1 MKKYIFSVLMAA
13 MAAFTFISC
22 EDVPEPYTLPTQP
35 GAPTTPEVATQGTEA
50 SPYTVTD
57 AKTVKTGTS
66 KYIKGYIVGY
76 VPDKALNEA
85 IFGDASSAATAPTN
99 LLLAAKADEK
109 EVNNCM
115 PIQLPAGDL
124 RTALNLKDNPGN
136 LKKELLICGDI
147 LSYFGAIGLKSPV
160 YAKIDG
166 KEIGKKPGD
175 TTPGT
180 DLKGE
185 AKGDGSEANPFNS
198 VAAQKYAAALEIDK
212 ATDKEFYIKGKVQS
226 IKEQFGAQF
235 GNGSFYIAD
244 DANSTQFLI
253 FRTLYFGGEKWKEG
267 DMTLK
272 EGDEIVVCAK
282 LINYKGKG
290 TTNTPETNQ
299 GGKLISV
306 NGKTGAGGGEVKPDP
321 ETPDTPASGN
331 IEMTDATIQSGKS
344 GDVELATNGYGS
356 QKVDQEAT
364 WYTWKIG
371 DITFKGAKI
380 AISEGKN
387 GKGIQMQGDAADA
400 TKQGFL
406 FNVTA
411 FAKEIK
417 TVTILFSTKAT
428 STYAPSY
435 TFYAAKAAN
444 GKDTAIKGKTT
455 NEVSGDF
462 KTYTETFDLSAQNVK
477 HFTLSNNTKGA
488 LYIEKIII
496 TLK

>member
-1 MKKYIFSVLMAA
+1 MAA

-22 EDVPEPYTLPTQP
+22 EDVPEPYTLPNQP
-35 GAPTTPEVATQGTEA
+35 EAPTTPEVKTQGTEA
-50 SPYTVTD
+50 SPYTVAD
-57 AKTVKTGTS
+57 AKTVNSGTD
-66 KYIKGYIVGY
+66 KYVKGYIVGY
-76 VPDKALNEA
+76 VPAKALNEA
-85 IFGDASSAATAPTN
+85 IFGDASSAEAAPTN

-253 FRTLYFGGEKWKEG
+253 FRIYYFGGEKWKEG

-306 NGKTGAGGGEVKPDP
+306 NGKTSAGGGEVKPDP
-321 ETPDTPASGN
+321 EPTPDPTPDPTPG
-331 IEMTDATIQSGKS
+331 E
-344 GDVELATNGYGS
+344 V
-356 QKVDQEAT
+356 
-364 WYTWKIG
+364 
-371 DITFKGAKI
+371 
-380 AISEGKN
+380 
-387 GKGIQMQGDAADA
+387 
-400 TKQGFL
+400 
-406 FNVTA
+406 
-411 FAKEIK
+411 
-417 TVTILFSTKAT
+417 
-428 STYAPSY
+428 
-435 TFYAAKAAN
+435 
-444 GKDTAIKGKTT
+444 TT
-455 NEVSGDF
+455 NENGGFETWADGKPTNW
-462 KTYTETFDLSAQNVK
+462 KTASTAGNA
-477 HFTLSNNTKGA
+477 TLSQSEDAHSGKYSVKVGGSASANKRLG
-488 LYIEKIII
+488 YKEI
-496 TLK
+496 TLKAGEYKVKFYAKAVTENGASVRPGIVPVTDGKAGDYIYGEYVNELKNTEWKLVEQTLTISADGTYCFVIMNAKKPGGDVLIDDFTVTFGSTAIIK

>member
-13 MAAFTFISC
+13 MAAFTFSSC

-50 SPYTVTD
+50 SPYTVAD
-57 AKTVKTGTS
+57 AKTVKTGTN

-85 IFGDASSAATAPTN
+85 IFGNASSAETAPTN
-99 LLLAAKADEK
+99 ILLAAKADEK
-109 EVNNCM
+109 EVKNCM

-136 LKKELLICGDI
+136 LKKELIICGNI
-147 LSYFGAIGLKSPV
+147 ENYFGVPGLKSAT

-198 VAAQKYAAALEIDK
+198 VAAQKYTAALEAGK

-226 IKEQFGAQF
+226 IKEQFSAGF

-253 FRTLYFGGEKWKEG
+253 FRIYYFGGEKWKEG

-282 LINYKGKG
+282 LINYMG
-290 TTNTPETNQ
+290 NTPETNQ

-306 NGKTGAGGGEVKPDP
+306 NGKTSAGGGEVKPDP
-321 ETPDTPASGN
+321 EPEPNPGEVATGDNGGFENWTDNKPTNWNTNSAGNASLTKS
-331 IEMTDATIQSGKS
+331 EDAHSGKYS
-344 GDVELATNGYGS
+344 VQVAGTSKANKRLGYKEMSLKAG
-356 QKVDQEAT
+356 K
-364 WYTWKIG
+364 YT
-371 DITFKGAKI
+371 
-380 AISEGKN
+380 
-387 GKGIQMQGDAADA
+387 
-400 TKQGFL
+400 
-406 FNVTA
+406 
-411 FAKEIK
+411 IK
-417 TVTILFSTKAT
+417 
-428 STYAPSY
+428 
-435 TFYAAKAAN
+435 FYAKAATATGASVCPGHVAVN
-444 GKDTAIKGKTT
+444 DGTVDSQNYNYTKQYVKVSNTEWTLVEQEMTIEKDGTYSIVIMNAKKPGAAVLIDDFTFSLGSTAIIK
-455 NEVSGDF
+455 
-462 KTYTETFDLSAQNVK
+462 
-477 HFTLSNNTKGA
+477 
-488 LYIEKIII
+488 
-496 TLK
+496 

>member
-1 MKKYIFSVLMAA
+1 MAA

-57 AKTVKTGTS
+57 AKTVKTGTG

-85 IFGDASSAATAPTN
+85 IFGDASSAETAPTN
-99 LLLAAKADEK
+99 ILLAAKADEK

-136 LKKELLICGDI
+136 LKKELIICGNI
-147 LSYFGAIGLKSPV
+147 ETYFGATGLKSAT
-160 YAKIDG
+160 YAKING

-198 VAAQKYAAALEIDK
+198 VAAQKYTVALEAGK

-226 IKEQFGAQF
+226 IKEQFSASY

-244 DANSTQFLI
+244 DANSTQFYI
-253 FRTLYFGGEKWKEG
+253 FRIYYFGGEKWKEG

-282 LINYKGKG
+282 LINYMG
-290 TTNTPETNQ
+290 NTPETNQ

-306 NGKTGAGGGEVKPDP
+306 NGKTSAGGGEVKPDP
-321 ETPDTPASGN
+321 DPKPDPTPGEVATGENGGFETWADGKPTNWKTASTAGN
-331 IEMTDATIQSGKS
+331 ATLSQSEDAHSGKYS
-344 GDVELATNGYGS
+344 VKVGGSASANKRLGY
-356 QKVDQEAT
+356 
-364 WYTWKIG
+364 
-371 DITFKGAKI
+371 
-380 AISEGKN
+380 
-387 GKGIQMQGDAADA
+387 
-400 TKQGFL
+400 
-406 FNVTA
+406 
-411 FAKEIK
+411 KE
-417 TVTILFSTKAT
+417 
-428 STYAPSY
+428 
-435 TFYAAKAAN
+435 
-444 GKDTAIKGKTT
+444 
-455 NEVSGDF
+455 
-462 KTYTETFDLSAQNVK
+462 
-477 HFTLSNNTKGA
+477 
-488 LYIEKIII
+488 I
-496 TLK
+496 TLKAGEYKVKFYAKAVTEKGASVRPGIVPVTDGKAGDYIYGEYVNELKNTEWKLVEQTLTISADGTYCFVIMNAKKPGGDVLIDDFTVTFGSTAIIK

>member
-57 AKTVKTGTS
+57 AKTVKTGTG

-76 VPDKALNEA
+76 VPGMALNEA
-85 IFGDASSAATAPTN
+85 IFGDASSAETAPTN
-99 LLLAAKADEK
+99 ILLAAKADEK
-109 EVNNCM
+109 EVKNCM

-124 RTALNLKDNPGN
+124 RTALNLKDNSGN
-136 LKKELLICGDI
+136 LKKELIICGNI
-147 LSYFGAIGLKSPV
+147 ETYFGATGLKSPV

-175 TTPGT
+175 TTPGS

-198 VAAQKYAAALEIDK
+198 VAAQKYTAALEAGK

-226 IKEQFGAQF
+226 IKEQFGAQH

-244 DANSTQFLI
+244 DANSTQFYI
-253 FRTLYFGGEKWKEG
+253 FRIYYFGGEKWKEG

-282 LINYKGKG
+282 LINYMG
-290 TTNTPETNQ
+290 NTPETNQ

-306 NGKTGAGGGEVKPDP
+306 NGKTSAGGGEVKPDP
-321 ETPDTPASGN
+321 DPKPDPTPGEVATGENGGFETWADGKPTNWKTASTAGN
-331 IEMTDATIQSGKS
+331 ATLSQSEDAHSGKYS
-344 GDVELATNGYGS
+344 VKVGGSASANKRLGY
-356 QKVDQEAT
+356 
-364 WYTWKIG
+364 
-371 DITFKGAKI
+371 
-380 AISEGKN
+380 
-387 GKGIQMQGDAADA
+387 
-400 TKQGFL
+400 
-406 FNVTA
+406 
-411 FAKEIK
+411 KE
-417 TVTILFSTKAT
+417 
-428 STYAPSY
+428 
-435 TFYAAKAAN
+435 
-444 GKDTAIKGKTT
+444 
-455 NEVSGDF
+455 
-462 KTYTETFDLSAQNVK
+462 
-477 HFTLSNNTKGA
+477 
-488 LYIEKIII
+488 I
-496 TLK
+496 TLKAGEYKVKFYAKAVTEKGASVRPGIVPVTDGKAGDYIYGEYVNELKNTEWKLVEQTLTISADGTYCFVIMNAKKPGGDVLIDDFTVTFGSTAIIK

>member
-57 AKTVKTGTS
+57 AKTVKTGTG

-76 VPDKALNEA
+76 VPGKALNEA
-85 IFGDASSAATAPTN
+85 IFGDASSAETAPTN
-99 LLLAAKADEK
+99 ILLAAKADEK

-136 LKKELLICGDI
+136 LKKELIICGNI
-147 LSYFGAIGLKSPV
+147 ETYFGATGLKSAT
-160 YAKIDG
+160 YAKING

-198 VAAQKYAAALEIDK
+198 VAAQKYTAALEAGK

-226 IKEQFGAQF
+226 IKEQFSTPY

-244 DANSTQFLI
+244 DANSTQFYI
-253 FRTLYFGGEKWKEG
+253 FRIYYFGGEQWKEG

-282 LINYKGKG
+282 LINYMG
-290 TTNTPETNQ
+290 NTPETNQ

-306 NGKTGAGGGEVKPDP
+306 NGKTSAGGGEVKPDP
-321 ETPDTPASGN
+321 DPKPDPTPGEVATGENGGFET
-331 IEMTDATIQSGKS
+331 
-344 GDVELATNGYGS
+344 
-356 QKVDQEAT
+356 
-364 WYTWKIG
+364 W
-371 DITFKGAKI
+371 
-380 AISEGKN
+380 
-387 GKGIQMQGDAADA
+387 AD
-400 TKQGFL
+400 
-406 FNVTA
+406 
-411 FAKEIK
+411 
-417 TVTILFSTKAT
+417 
-428 STYAPSY
+428 
-435 TFYAAKAAN
+435 
-444 GKDTAIKGKTT
+444 GKT
-455 NEVSGDF
+455 NQLENSF
-462 KTYTETFDLSAQNVK
+462 YCRQCYPFSERRRS
-477 HFTLSNNTKGA
+477 
-488 LYIEKIII
+488 
-496 TLK
+496 

>member
-57 AKTVKTGTS
+57 AKTVKTGTG

-85 IFGDASSAATAPTN
+85 IFGDASSAETAPTN
-99 LLLAAKADEK
+99 ILLAAKADEK

-136 LKKELLICGDI
+136 LKKELIICGNI
-147 LSYFGAIGLKSPV
+147 ETYFGATGLKSAT
-160 YAKIDG
+160 YAKING

-198 VAAQKYAAALEIDK
+198 VAAQKYTAALEAGK

-226 IKEQFGAQF
+226 IKEQFSTPY

-244 DANSTQFLI
+244 DANSTQFYI
-253 FRTLYFGGEKWKEG
+253 FRIYYFGGEQWKEG

-282 LINYKGKG
+282 LINYMG
-290 TTNTPETNQ
+290 NTPETNQ

-306 NGKTGAGGGEVKPDP
+306 NGKTSAGGGEVKPDP
-321 ETPDTPASGN
+321 DPKPDPTPGEVATGENGGFETWADGKPTNWKTASTAGN
-331 IEMTDATIQSGKS
+331 ATLSQSEDAHSGKYS
-344 GDVELATNGYGS
+344 V
-356 QKVDQEAT
+356 KV
-364 WYTWKIG
+364 
-371 DITFKGAKI
+371 KGV
-380 AISEGKN
+380 SGKN
-387 GKGIQMQGDAADA
+387 MRLGY
-400 TKQGFL
+400 
-406 FNVTA
+406 
-411 FAKEIK
+411 KE
-417 TVTILFSTKAT
+417 
-428 STYAPSY
+428 
-435 TFYAAKAAN
+435 
-444 GKDTAIKGKTT
+444 
-455 NEVSGDF
+455 
-462 KTYTETFDLSAQNVK
+462 
-477 HFTLSNNTKGA
+477 
-488 LYIEKIII
+488 I
-496 TLK
+496 TLKAGEYKVKFLCKSSN

>member
-57 AKTVKTGTS
+57 AKTVKTGTG

-85 IFGDASSAATAPTN
+85 IFGDASSAETAPTN
-99 LLLAAKADEK
+99 ILLAAKADEK

-136 LKKELLICGDI
+136 LKKELIICGNI
-147 LSYFGAIGLKSPV
+147 ETYFGATGLKSAT
-160 YAKIDG
+160 YAKING

-198 VAAQKYAAALEIDK
+198 VAAQKYTAALEAGK

-226 IKEQFGAQF
+226 IKEQFSASY

-244 DANSTQFLI
+244 DANSTQFYI
-253 FRTLYFGGEKWKEG
+253 FRIYYFGGEKWKEG

-282 LINYKGKG
+282 LINYMG
-290 TTNTPETNQ
+290 NTPETNQ

-306 NGKTGAGGGEVKPDP
+306 NGKTSAGGGEVKPDP
-321 ETPDTPASGN
+321 DPKPDPTPGEVATGENGGFETWADGKPTNWKTASTAGN
-331 IEMTDATIQSGKS
+331 ATLSQSEDAHSGKYS
-344 GDVELATNGYGS
+344 VKVGGSASANKRLGY
-356 QKVDQEAT
+356 
-364 WYTWKIG
+364 
-371 DITFKGAKI
+371 
-380 AISEGKN
+380 
-387 GKGIQMQGDAADA
+387 
-400 TKQGFL
+400 
-406 FNVTA
+406 
-411 FAKEIK
+411 KE
-417 TVTILFSTKAT
+417 
-428 STYAPSY
+428 
-435 TFYAAKAAN
+435 
-444 GKDTAIKGKTT
+444 
-455 NEVSGDF
+455 
-462 KTYTETFDLSAQNVK
+462 
-477 HFTLSNNTKGA
+477 
-488 LYIEKIII
+488 I
-496 TLK
+496 TLKAGGIQS

>member
-1 MKKYIFSVLMAA
+1 MAA

-57 AKTVKTGTS
+57 AKTVKTGTG

-85 IFGDASSAATAPTN
+85 IFGDASSAETAPTN
-99 LLLAAKADEK
+99 ILLAAKADEK

-136 LKKELLICGDI
+136 LKKELIICGNI
-147 LSYFGAIGLKSPV
+147 ETYFGATGLKSAT
-160 YAKIDG
+160 YAKING

-185 AKGDGSEANPFNS
+185 AKGDGSEANPFNR
-198 VAAQKYAAALEIDK
+198 VAAQKYTAALEAGK

-226 IKEQFGAQF
+226 IKEQFSASY

-244 DANSTQFLI
+244 DANSTQFYI
-253 FRTLYFGGEKWKEG
+253 FRIYYFGGEMWKEG

-282 LINYKGKG
+282 LINYMG
-290 TTNTPETNQ
+290 NTPETNQ

-306 NGKTGAGGGEVKPDP
+306 NGKTSAGGGEVKPDP
-321 ETPDTPASGN
+321 DPKPDPTPGEVATGENGGFENWTDGKPTNWKTASTAGN
-331 IEMTDATIQSGKS
+331 ATLSQSEDAHSGKYS
-344 GDVELATNGYGS
+344 VKVGGSASANKRLGY
-356 QKVDQEAT
+356 
-364 WYTWKIG
+364 
-371 DITFKGAKI
+371 
-380 AISEGKN
+380 
-387 GKGIQMQGDAADA
+387 
-400 TKQGFL
+400 
-406 FNVTA
+406 
-411 FAKEIK
+411 KE
-417 TVTILFSTKAT
+417 
-428 STYAPSY
+428 
-435 TFYAAKAAN
+435 
-444 GKDTAIKGKTT
+444 
-455 NEVSGDF
+455 
-462 KTYTETFDLSAQNVK
+462 
-477 HFTLSNNTKGA
+477 
-488 LYIEKIII
+488 I
-496 TLK
+496 TLKAGEYKVKFYAKAVTEKGASVRPGFVPVTDGKVGNYIYGDYVNELKNTEWKLVEQTLTISADGTYCFVIMNAQNPGGDVLIDDFTVTFGSTAIIK

>member
-13 MAAFTFISC
+13 MAAFTFSSC
-22 EDVPEPYTLPTQP
+22 EDVPEPYTQPTQP

-85 IFGDASSAATAPTN
+85 IFGDASSAEKAPTN
-99 LLLAAKADEK
+99 ILLAAKADEK

-115 PIQLPAGDL
+115 PIQLPSGDL

-136 LKKELLICGDI
+136 LKKELIICGNI
-147 LSYFGAIGLKSPV
+147 ETYFGATGLKSPV

-175 TTPGT
+175 TTPGS

-198 VAAQKYAAALEIDK
+198 VAAQKYTAALEAGK

-226 IKEQFGAQF
+226 IKEQFSASF

-244 DANSTQFLI
+244 DANSTQFYI
-253 FRTLYFGGEKWKEG
+253 FRIYYFGGEKWKEG

-282 LINYKGKG
+282 LINYMG
-290 TTNTPETNQ
+290 NTPETNQ

-306 NGKTGAGGGEVKPDP
+306 NGKTSGEGGG
-321 ETPDTPASGN
+321 TPDTPSKPD
-331 IEMTDATIQSGKS
+331 TPATG
-344 GDVELATNGYGS
+344 
-356 QKVDQEAT
+356 
-364 WYTWKIG
+364 
-371 DITFKGAKI
+371 
-380 AISEGKN
+380 EGLTID
-387 GKGIQMQGDAADA
+387 G
-400 TKQGFL
+400 T
-406 FNVTA
+406 
-411 FAKEIK
+411 
-417 TVTILFSTKAT
+417 TV
-428 STYAPSY
+428 
-435 TFYAAKAAN
+435 
-444 GKDTAIKGKTT
+444 
-455 NEVSGDF
+455 
-462 KTYTETFDLSAQNVK
+462 
-477 HFTLSNNTKGA
+477 TLSNAAATTTGASVELDLNAAGLVNQAAVETVKFSDGSTITFDANGQENGPKFYTNTKGVRVYA
-488 LYIEKIII
+488 NNKLIFKGIKKIKQIVMTCDSYNGI
-496 TLK
+496 NYVGNATATIVFSGNTATYTNLFTEATGGGVQLRVKTIKIVYAE

>member
-57 AKTVKTGTS
+57 AKTVKTGTG

-85 IFGDASSAATAPTN
+85 IFGDASSAETAPTN
-99 LLLAAKADEK
+99 ILLAAKADEK

-136 LKKELLICGDI
+136 LKKELIICGNI
-147 LSYFGAIGLKSPV
+147 ETYFGATGLKSAT
-160 YAKIDG
+160 YAKING

-198 VAAQKYAAALEIDK
+198 VAAQKYTAALEAGK

-226 IKEQFGAQF
+226 IKEQFSASY

-244 DANSTQFLI
+244 DANSTQFYI
-253 FRTLYFGGEKWKEG
+253 FRIYYFGGEKWKEG

-282 LINYKGKG
+282 LINYMG
-290 TTNTPETNQ
+290 NTPETNQ

-306 NGKTGAGGGEVKPDP
+306 NGKTSAGGGEVKPDP
-321 ETPDTPASGN
+321 DPKPDPTPGEVATGENGGFETWADGKPTNWKTASTAGN
-331 IEMTDATIQSGKS
+331 ATLSQSEDAHSGKYSASNPQPIGFS
-344 GDVELATNGYGS
+344 GILLAKRKNSFYCTYFLHNRNVADTKSPYPIKRLEVIRWFN
-356 QKVDQEAT
+356 QKSMV
-364 WYTWKIG
+364 
-371 DITFKGAKI
+371 
-380 AISEGKN
+380 
-387 GKGIQMQGDAADA
+387 
-400 TKQGFL
+400 
-406 FNVTA
+406 FNQ
-411 FAKEIK
+411 
-417 TVTILFSTKAT
+417 S
-428 STYAPSY
+428 
-435 TFYAAKAAN
+435 
-444 GKDTAIKGKTT
+444 
-455 NEVSGDF
+455 
-462 KTYTETFDLSAQNVK
+462 LS
-477 HFTLSNNTKGA
+477 
-488 LYIEKIII
+488 
-496 TLK
+496 

>member
-1 MKKYIFSVLMAA
+1 MAA

-57 AKTVKTGTS
+57 AKTVKTGTG

-85 IFGDASSAATAPTN
+85 IFGDASSAETAPTN
-99 LLLAAKADEK
+99 ILLAAKADEK

-136 LKKELLICGDI
+136 LKKELIICGNI
-147 LSYFGAIGLKSPV
+147 ETYFGATGLKSAT
-160 YAKIDG
+160 YAKING

-198 VAAQKYAAALEIDK
+198 VAAQKYTAALEAGK

-226 IKEQFGAQF
+226 IKEQFSASY

-244 DANSTQFLI
+244 DANSTQFYI
-253 FRTLYFGGEKWKEG
+253 FRIYYFGGEKWKEG

-282 LINYKGKG
+282 LINYMG
-290 TTNTPETNQ
+290 NTPETNQ

-306 NGKTGAGGGEVKPDP
+306 NGKTSAGGGEVKPDP
-321 ETPDTPASGN
+321 DPKPDPTPGEVATGENGGFETWADGKPTNWKTASTAGN
-331 IEMTDATIQSGKS
+331 ATLSQSEDAHSGKYLVKVGGS
-344 GDVELATNGYGS
+344 ANANKRLGY
-356 QKVDQEAT
+356 
-364 WYTWKIG
+364 
-371 DITFKGAKI
+371 
-380 AISEGKN
+380 
-387 GKGIQMQGDAADA
+387 
-400 TKQGFL
+400 
-406 FNVTA
+406 
-411 FAKEIK
+411 KE
-417 TVTILFSTKAT
+417 
-428 STYAPSY
+428 
-435 TFYAAKAAN
+435 
-444 GKDTAIKGKTT
+444 
-455 NEVSGDF
+455 
-462 KTYTETFDLSAQNVK
+462 
-477 HFTLSNNTKGA
+477 
-488 LYIEKIII
+488 I
-496 TLK
+496 TLKAGEYKVKFYAKAVTEKGASVRPGIVPVTDGKAGDYIYGEYVNELKNTEWKLVEQTLTISADGTYCFVIMNAKKPGGDVLIDDFTVTFGSTAIIK

>member
-76 VPDKALNEA
+76 VPDKALSEA

-115 PIQLPAGDL
+115 PIQLPSGDL

-136 LKKELLICGDI
+136 LKKELLICGNI
-147 LSYFGAIGLKSPV
+147 ETYFGAIGLKSPV

-166 KEIGKKPGD
+166 KEIGKKPDG
-175 TTPGT
+175 TSTPGT

-198 VAAQKYAAALEIDK
+198 VAAQTKAASLEADK
-212 ATDKEFYIKGKVQS
+212 ATDEEYYIKGKIQE
-226 IKEQFGAQF
+226 IKFQYSTQYGTA
-235 GNGSFYIAD
+235 SVYIAD
-244 DANSTQFLI
+244 DANSTKFYVYGV
-253 FRTLYFGGEKWKEG
+253 RYFGGEKWKEG

-282 LINYKGKG
+282 LINYKG
-290 TTNTPETNQ
+290 NTPETNV

-306 NGKTGAGGGEVKPDP
+306 NGKTSAGGGEVKPNP
-321 ETPDTPASGN
+321 ETPDTPASGD
-331 IEMTDATIQSGKS
+331 IEMTDATILSGKS
-344 GDVELATNGYGS
+344 GDVELVEKYYNS

-364 WYTWKIG
+364 WYNWKIG
-371 DITFKGAKI
+371 NITFKGAKI
-380 AISEGKN
+380 CISDGTS
-387 GKGIQMQGDAADA
+387 GKGIQMQGNASDA

-406 FNVTA
+406 FNSTA
-411 FAKEIK
+411 FAKDIK

-444 GKDTAIKGKTT
+444 GKDTAIEGKST
-455 NEVSGDF
+455 NEVSGDY

-477 HFTLSNNTKGA
+477 YFTLFNNKAGA

>member
-1 MKKYIFSVLMAA
+1 MAA

-115 PIQLPAGDL
+115 PIQLPSGDL

-136 LKKELLICGDI
+136 LKKELLICGNI
-147 LSYFGAIGLKSPV
+147 ETYFGATGLKSPV

-180 DLKGE
+180 GTEIKGE

-198 VAAQKYAAALEIDK
+198 VAAQKYAAALKIDK

-321 ETPDTPASGN
+321 TPDTPASGN
-331 IEMTDATIQSGKS
+331 IEMTDASILSGKS
-344 GDVELATNGYGS
+344 GDVELVEKYYNSQNVTNES
-356 QKVDQEAT
+356 T

-371 DITFKGAKI
+371 NITFKGAKI
-380 AISEGKN
+380 CISDGTN
-387 GKGIQMQGDAADA
+387 GKGIQMQGNASDAS
-400 TKQGFL
+400 KQGFL
-406 FNVTA
+406 FNSTA
-411 FAKEIK
+411 FAKDIK

-444 GKDTAIKGKTT
+444 GKDIAIEGKST

>member
-1 MKKYIFSVLMAA
+1 MAA

-57 AKTVKTGTS
+57 AKTVKTGTG

-85 IFGDASSAATAPTN
+85 IFGDASSAETAPTN
-99 LLLAAKADEK
+99 ILLAAKADEK

-136 LKKELLICGDI
+136 LKKELIICGNI
-147 LSYFGAIGLKSPV
+147 ETYFGATGLKSAT
-160 YAKIDG
+160 YAKING

-198 VAAQKYAAALEIDK
+198 VAAQKYTAALEAGK

-226 IKEQFGAQF
+226 IKEQFSASY

-244 DANSTQFLI
+244 DANSTQFYI
-253 FRTLYFGGEKWKEG
+253 FRIYYFGGEKWKEG

-282 LINYKGKG
+282 LINYMG
-290 TTNTPETNQ
+290 NTPETNQ

-306 NGKTGAGGGEVKPDP
+306 NGKTSGEGGS
-321 ETPDTPASGN
+321 ETPDTPSKPD
-331 IEMTDATIQSGKS
+331 TPATG
-344 GDVELATNGYGS
+344 
-356 QKVDQEAT
+356 
-364 WYTWKIG
+364 
-371 DITFKGAKI
+371 
-380 AISEGKN
+380 EGLTID
-387 GKGIQMQGDAADA
+387 G
-400 TKQGFL
+400 T
-406 FNVTA
+406 
-411 FAKEIK
+411 
-417 TVTILFSTKAT
+417 TV
-428 STYAPSY
+428 
-435 TFYAAKAAN
+435 
-444 GKDTAIKGKTT
+444 
-455 NEVSGDF
+455 
-462 KTYTETFDLSAQNVK
+462 
-477 HFTLSNNTKGA
+477 TLSNAAATTTGASVELDLNAAGLVNQAAVETVKFSDGSTVNFDANGQNNGPKFYTKTKGVRVYA
-488 LYIEKIII
+488 NNKLIFKGIKKIKQIVMTCDSYNGTNYVGNATATIEFSGTTATYTNLFTETTGGGVQLRVKTIKIVYAE
-496 TLK
+496 